1 MNSFYLLIVVG
12 VVGIPLSIALGIW
25 AALRRDR
32 LFDHAAS
39 TITLA
44 AAALPEFV
52 VAIALI
58 IVFATIVLQ
67 VLPPVSLVAPG
78 ASVWARP
85 TVLVLPVA
93 TLTIAVV
100 PYIYRMCRAAMIEVL
115 ESEYIEMARLKGTP
129 RRVLLLRHALPNALA
144 PTVQAIAL
152 TFAYLAGGVVV
163 VEYVFGYPGI
173 GQGW

>member
-1 MNSFYLLIVVG
+1 MVGRRAADRDSFYLLIVVAL
-12 VVGIPLSIALGIW
+12 VGFPLSIRLGVW
-25 AALRRDR
+25 PALRRDR

-78 ASVWARP
+78 TSVWARP
-85 TVLVLPVA
+85 TVLVPPVA
-93 TLTIAVV
+93 TLTIAWC
-100 PYIYRMCRAAMIEVL
+100 PTSTGCAAQ
-115 ESEYIEMARLKGTP
+115 P
-129 RRVLLLRHALPNALA
+129 
-144 PTVQAIAL
+144 
-152 TFAYLAGGVVV
+152 
-163 VEYVFGYPGI
+163 
-173 GQGW
+173 